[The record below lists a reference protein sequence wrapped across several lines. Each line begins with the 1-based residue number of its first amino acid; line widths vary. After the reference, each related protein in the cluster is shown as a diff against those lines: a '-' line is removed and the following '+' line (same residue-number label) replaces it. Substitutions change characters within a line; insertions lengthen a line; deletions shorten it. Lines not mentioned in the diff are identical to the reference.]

1 MEVLVVVEVLVAAV
15 AIKYQYHLKV
25 CSHFN
30 DSIVEKEFI
39 SESFVDF
46 VLDLEDLLYFLTGD
60 PNGQ

>member
-1 MEVLVVVEVLVAAV
+1 M